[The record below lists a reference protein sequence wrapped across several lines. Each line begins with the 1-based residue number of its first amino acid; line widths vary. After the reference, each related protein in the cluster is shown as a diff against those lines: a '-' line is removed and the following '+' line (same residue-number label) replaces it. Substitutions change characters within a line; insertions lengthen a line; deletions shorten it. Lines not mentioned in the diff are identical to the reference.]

1 MPDPDSRD
9 PSEAVLFD
17 ADHLSRQTF
26 GDAAL
31 AAELLG
37 LFADQC
43 RRLLP
48 GIVDPDLA
56 PAARADLAHTLKGSA
71 LGIGAVRVARISA
84 AMEDGLRAGGTAAPA
99 ETLTVAVAETLA
111 TLTRPL

>member
-1 MPDPDSRD
+1 MREPDFPDPSA
-9 PSEAVLFD
+9 AVLLD

-43 RRLLP
+43 HRLLP
-48 GIVDPDLA
+48 GIVDPDRE
-56 PAARADLAHTLKGSA
+56 PAERADLAHTLKGSA
-71 LGIGAVRVARISA
+71 LGIGAVRVARISGA
-84 AMEDGLRAGGTAAPA
+84 IEDALRAGGTDVPA
-99 ETLTVAVAETLA
+99 ETLAAAIVETLA
-111 TLTRPL
+111 TSTRPL